1 MERSLFKVNMQRLRL
16 NIRVSFGCGLMWII
30 NVESV
35 GGYWLNHCD
44 LYG

>member
-1 MERSLFKVNMQRLRL
+1 MQRLRL
-16 NIRVSFGCGLMWII
+16 NIRVSLGCGLD
-30 NVESV
+30 VESV